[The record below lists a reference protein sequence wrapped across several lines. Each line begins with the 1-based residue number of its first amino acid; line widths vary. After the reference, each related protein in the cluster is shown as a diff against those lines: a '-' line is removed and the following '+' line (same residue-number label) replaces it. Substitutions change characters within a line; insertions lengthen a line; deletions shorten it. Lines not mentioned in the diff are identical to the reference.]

1 MYKRNIS
8 LLIVAIMSVI
18 FVEAQDNKEALA
30 PAKDQAAAKVTNYG
44 QGVDTLDVETSG
56 NWLQKRVI
64 WEDAQK
70 KYEKIQAAQHEV
82 LEARLA
88 LFENRT
94 ESDKVLNVFYSTIGF
109 DQGEL
114 EEIVD
119 TLLAT
124 LEKMK
129 NNFGSLTDKEK
140 EIQAKLYE
148 HKNDLEQ
155 LKVDVKSL
163 TDLDTALDNAVMQL
177 VNQVTVSDGYESQA
191 WQKFK
196 AIGQELDDRKAK
208 EYYLEMDALEKNI
221 QAIDGYIK
229 GALADY
235 FTKVDERIN
244 TLIATIKGK
253 IKTLQES
260 GIDLKNQI
268 NQLEEAKKEEPKKAP
283 AGWFQKISGLWEYP
297 IAVLTRLWNYILS
310 FFSAK
315 K

>member
-1 MYKRNIS
+1 MRKRNIS
-8 LLIVAIMSVI
+8 VLIVAILSGI
-18 FVEAQDNKEALA
+18 FVAAQDSKEALTSVKE
-30 PAKDQAAAKVTNYG
+30 PAAKVTDYG
-44 QGVDTLDVETSG
+44 KGIDTIDVETSG

-70 KYEKIQAAQHEV
+70 KYEKIQAAQHDV

-88 LFENRT
+88 LFEKRT
-94 ESDKVLNVFYSTIGF
+94 KSDKTLNVFYSTIGF

-119 TLLAT
+119 NLLAT

-155 LKVDVKSL
+155 LKTEIKSL
-163 TDLDTALDNAVMQL
+163 TDLDAALDDAVMQL
-177 VNQVTVSDGYESQA
+177 VNQVTLSDGYEGQA

-208 EYYLEMDALEKNI
+208 EFYLEMDALGKNI
-221 QAIDGYIK
+221 QAIDSYIK

-244 TLIATIKGK
+244 GLITTIKAE

-268 NQLEEAKKEEPKKAP
+268 TQLEEAKKEVPKKAP
-283 AGWFQKISGLWEYP
+283 VGWSKKISALWEYP
-297 IAVLTRLWNYILS
+297 IAALTRLWNFILS
-310 FFSAK
+310 LFGSK